1 MFHVNVVRIRFAG
14 HPVPG
19 GAAGGAPHRVEV
31 KIAMA
36 VKARLLNA
44 VLATPPCGDHYV
56 TAALRPSMLVTLFE
70 DVRPMAL
77 SGFASAFVAAIALIR
92 LQQLW
97 CFVWLVVDVGLLA
110 ARLAIARA
118 YAVRR
123 AAGDDRAEYWAR
135 RYAPVSLAACFVLG
149 LGVMGCV
156 DAPDVELGTLAV
168 MVAGGVFGGIASRN
182 SALPRLAMTQVTLG
196 VVPIGVGALLVQRP
210 GAWLLLPPLVI
221 YLAAMRTVVERHYRV
236 LVALIAARQRN
247 AELVARFDAALTY
260 MPHGLCMIDGE
271 SRVIVANR
279 RTAQLFGSPREI
291 MLDTPLPDVVAA
303 LGANALT
310 DPDGASLAVQCDLWL
325 NHDEPE
331 PLDIALAD
339 GRQLELTRHRV
350 PDGNAVIIV
359 EDVTARRQTEQ
370 HIRHLARHDALTGLP
385 NRHELHAQLKR
396 MLAHRPHLPHVPSP
410 ALAVMYLDLDGFKA
424 INDRFGHQAG
434 DEVLM
439 QVAERLGKTLPPG
452 ELAARVGGDEFIVAL
467 DATTMQACSVLA
479 ARIIRQISAPYTLS
493 IGETVVFGIS
503 IGIALDD
510 GHGSPDELIRQADS
524 ALYDAKSAG
533 KGIYRFYSA
542 GSSRV
547 TPATA
552 S

>member
-1 MFHVNVVRIRFAG
+1 
-14 HPVPG
+14 
-19 GAAGGAPHRVEV
+19 
-31 KIAMA
+31 MA
-36 VKARLLNA
+36 VKASLLNA
-44 VLATPPCGDHYV
+44 VLATPPCGNHRV

-77 SGFASAFVAAIALIR
+77 SGLASGFVAAIALIR

-123 AAGDDRAEYWAR
+123 AAGDDRAEYWAL

-156 DAPDVELGTLAV
+156 EAPDAELGTLSV

-196 VVPIGVGALLVQRP
+196 VLPIGLGALLVDRP
-210 GAWLLLPPLVI
+210 GAWLLLPPLAI
-221 YLAAMRTVVERHYRV
+221 YLAAMRTVVQRHYRV

-303 LGANALT
+303 LGANTAT
-310 DPDGASLAVQCDLWL
+310 DTDGAGLAAQCDVWL
-325 NHDEPE
+325 NDDEPV
-331 PLDIALAD
+331 PLDITLAD

-359 EDVTARRQTEQ
+359 EDVTTRRRSEQ

-396 MLAHRPHLPHVPSP
+396 MLAHRPRLPG
-410 ALAVMYLDLDGFKA
+410 ATLAVMYLDLDGFKA

-434 DEVLM
+434 DEVLT

-452 ELAARVGGDEFIVAL
+452 DLAARIGGDEFVVAL
-467 DATTMQACSVLA
+467 DATTMHACSLVA
-479 ARIIRQISAPYTLS
+479 ARIIRQISAPYALS
-493 IGETVVFGIS
+493 IGETVSFGIS

-510 GHGSPDELIRQADS
+510 GHGSADELIRQADS

-547 TPATA
+547 ARATT

>member
-1 MFHVNVVRIRFAG
+1 
-14 HPVPG
+14 
-19 GAAGGAPHRVEV
+19 
-31 KIAMA
+31 MA

-44 VLATPPCGDHYV
+44 VLATPPSGNHQV
-56 TAALRPSMLVTLFE
+56 TAELRPSMLVTLFE

-77 SGFASAFVAAIALIR
+77 SGLASAFVATIALIR

-97 CFVWLVVDVGLLA
+97 CFAWLVVDVGLLA
-110 ARLAIARA
+110 ARLAIART
-118 YAVRR
+118 YAIRR

-149 LGVMGCV
+149 VGVMGCV
-156 DAPDVELGTLAV
+156 DAPDVEVGTLAV

-196 VVPIGVGALLVQRP
+196 VVPIGIGALLVERP
-210 GAWLLLPPLVI
+210 GAWLLLPPLLI
-221 YLAAMRTVVERHYRV
+221 YLAAMRTVVQRHYRV

-247 AELVARFDAALTY
+247 AELVAHFDAALTY

-291 MLDTPLPDVVAA
+291 MLDTPLPDVVAT
-303 LGANALT
+303 LGASTVADPGDGGLAAQCAVWLT
-310 DPDGASLAVQCDLWL
+310 RA
-325 NHDEPE
+325 EPV
-331 PLDIALAD
+331 PFDIVLAD

-359 EDVTARRQTEQ
+359 EDVTARRRTEQ

-396 MLAHRPHLPHVPSP
+396 MLAHRPRMPNPS
-410 ALAVMYLDLDGFKA
+410 LAVMYLDLDGFKA

-439 QVAERLGKTLPPG
+439 QVAQRLRKTLPDG

-467 DATTMQACSVLA
+467 DATTMHACSLVA
-479 ARIIRQISAPYTLS
+479 ERIIQQISAPYTLS
-493 IGETVVFGIS
+493 IGETVIFGIS

-547 TPATA
+547 APVAA

>member
-1 MFHVNVVRIRFAG
+1 
-14 HPVPG
+14 
-19 GAAGGAPHRVEV
+19 
-31 KIAMA
+31 MA
-36 VKARLLNA
+36 VRTSLLNS
-44 VLATPPCGDHYV
+44 VLATPPSGNHRV

-77 SGFASAFVAAIALIR
+77 SGLASSFVAAVALLR

-97 CFVWLVVDVGLLA
+97 CVAWLVADFGLLI

-123 AAGDDRAEYWAR
+123 DAGDDRAEYWAM
-135 RYAPVSLAACFVLG
+135 RYAPVSLVACFVLG

-156 DAPDVELGTLAV
+156 QAVDVELGTLSV

-196 VVPIGVGALLVQRP
+196 VLPIGVGALLAHRS
-210 GAWLLLPPLVI
+210 GAWLLVPPLVI
-221 YLAAMRTVVERHYRV
+221 YLAAMRTVVQRHYRV

-260 MPHGLCMIDGE
+260 MPHGLCMIDGD

-291 MLDTPLPDVVAA
+291 MLDAPLPDVVAA
-303 LGANALT
+303 LGANAVA
-310 DPDGASLAVQCDLWL
+310 DSGAGLAAQCNAWL
-325 NHDEPE
+325 RRAEPE
-331 PLDIALAD
+331 PFDIALAD

-359 EDVTARRQTEQ
+359 EDVTARRRTEQ

-385 NRHELHAQLKR
+385 NRHELHAELTR
-396 MLAHRPHLPHVPSP
+396 RLARRPRLPGP
-410 ALAVMYLDLDGFKA
+410 AFAVMYLDLDGFKA

-434 DEVLM
+434 DEVLT

-452 ELAARVGGDEFIVAL
+452 ELAARIGGDEFIVAI
-467 DATTMQACSVLA
+467 DDTTMQACSVLA
-479 ARIIRQISAPYTLS
+479 ARIIRQVSAPYALS
-493 IGETVVFGIS
+493 IGETVCIGIS

-533 KGIYRFYSA
+533 KGIYCFYSS
-542 GSSRV
+542 GSRRV
-547 TPATA
+547 VPAAA

>member
-1 MFHVNVVRIRFAG
+1 MTVRAS
-14 HPVPG
+14 
-19 GAAGGAPHRVEV
+19 
-31 KIAMA
+31 
-36 VKARLLNA
+36 LLNS
-44 VLATPPCGDHYV
+44 VLATPPSGNHRV

-77 SGFASAFVAAIALIR
+77 SGLASGFVAAVALIR

-97 CFVWLVVDVGLLA
+97 CLAWLVVDVGLLI
-110 ARLAIARA
+110 ARLSIVRA
-118 YAVRR
+118 YTVRR
-123 AAGDDRAEYWAR
+123 DAGDDRTEYWAS
-135 RYAPVSLAACFVLG
+135 RYAPVSLVACFVLG

-156 DAPDVELGTLAV
+156 QAADVELGTLSV

-182 SALPRLAMTQVTLG
+182 SALPRLAMTQVALG
-196 VVPIGVGALLVQRP
+196 VLPIGIGALLAPRP
-210 GAWLLLPPLVI
+210 GAWLLVPPIAI
-221 YLAAMRTVVERHYRV
+221 YLAAMRTVVQRHYRV

-260 MPHGLCMIDGE
+260 MPHGLCMIDGD

-291 MLDTPLPDVVAA
+291 MLDTPLPAVVAA
-303 LGANALT
+303 LGAHAVT
-310 DPDGASLAVQCDLWL
+310 DPGGAGLAAQCDVWL
-325 NHDEPE
+325 SRNEPG

-370 HIRHLARHDALTGLP
+370 HIQHLARHDALTGLP

-396 MLAHRPHLPHVPSP
+396 MLARRPRLSSP
-410 ALAVMYLDLDGFKA
+410 AIAVMYLDLDGFKS

-452 ELAARVGGDEFIVAL
+452 ELAARIGGDEFIVAI
-467 DATTMQACSVLA
+467 DDTTMDACSILA
-479 ARIIRQISAPYTLS
+479 ARIIRQISAPYALS
-493 IGETVVFGIS
+493 IGETVCIGIS
-503 IGIALDD
+503 VGIALDD

-533 KGIYRFYSA
+533 KGIYCFYSS
-542 GSSRV
+542 GSGSRRMA
-547 TPATA
+547 PAEA

>member
-1 MFHVNVVRIRFAG
+1 
-14 HPVPG
+14 
-19 GAAGGAPHRVEV
+19 
-31 KIAMA
+31 MA
-36 VKARLLNA
+36 VRASLLNS
-44 VLATPPCGDHYV
+44 VLATPPSGNHRV

-77 SGFASAFVAAIALIR
+77 SGVASGFVAAIALLR
-92 LQQLW
+92 LHQLW
-97 CFVWLVVDVGLLA
+97 CLAWLVADVGLLA
-110 ARLAIARA
+110 TRLAIASA
-118 YAVRR
+118 YNAQRDT
-123 AAGDDRAEYWAR
+123 GDDRAEYWAL

-156 DAPDVELGTLAV
+156 SAVDVELGTLSV

-196 VVPIGVGALLVQRP
+196 VLPIGVGALLADRP
-210 GAWLLLPPLVI
+210 GAWLLVPPLVI
-221 YLAAMRTVVERHYRV
+221 YLAAMRTVVQRHYRV

-260 MPHGLCMIDGE
+260 MPHGLCMIDGDR
-271 SRVIVANR
+271 RVIVANR

-291 MLDTPLPDVVAA
+291 MLDAPLPDVVAA
-303 LGANALT
+303 LGADAAA
-310 DPDGASLAVQCDLWL
+310 PDDSSLAARCADWL
-325 NHDEPE
+325 SREPS
-331 PLDIALAD
+331 PFDITLAD

-359 EDVTARRQTEQ
+359 EDVTARRLTER

-385 NRHELHAQLKR
+385 NRHELHAELGR
-396 MLAHRPHLPHVPSP
+396 MLAQRSPLPDV
-410 ALAVMYLDLDGFKA
+410 AAAVMYLDLDGFKA

-439 QVAERLGKTLPPG
+439 QVAERLGRTLLNG
-452 ELAARVGGDEFIVAL
+452 ELAARIGGDEFVVAI
-467 DATTMQACSVLA
+467 DGTTTHACSTLA
-479 ARIIRQISAPYTLS
+479 AEIIRQISAPYTLS
-493 IGETVVFGIS
+493 IGETVSFGIS

-510 GHGSPDELIRQADS
+510 GRRSPDELIRQADS

-533 KGIYRFYSA
+533 KGMYRFYSN
-542 GSSRV
+542 GSRRV
-547 TPATA
+547 APAPA
-552 S
+552 NS

>member
-1 MFHVNVVRIRFAG
+1 
-14 HPVPG
+14 
-19 GAAGGAPHRVEV
+19 
-31 KIAMA
+31 MA
-36 VKARLLNA
+36 VRASLLHS
-44 VLATPPCGDHYV
+44 VLATPPSGNHRV

-77 SGFASAFVAAIALIR
+77 SGLASGFVAAVALIR

-97 CFVWLVVDVGLLA
+97 CLVWLIVDIGLLA
-110 ARLAIARA
+110 ARLLVARA

-123 AAGDDRAEYWAR
+123 DAGDDHAEYWAM
-135 RYAPVSLAACFVLG
+135 RYAPVSLVACFVLG

-156 DAPDVELGTLAV
+156 QAADVELGTLSV

-182 SALPRLAMTQVTLG
+182 SALPRLAMTQVALG
-196 VVPIGVGALLVQRP
+196 VLPIGVGALLAHRP
-210 GAWLLLPPLVI
+210 GAWLLLPPLAI
-221 YLAAMRTVVERHYRV
+221 YLAAMRTVVQRHYRV

-291 MLDTPLPDVVAA
+291 MLDTPLPAVIAA
-303 LGANALT
+303 LGANAET
-310 DPDGASLAVQCDLWL
+310 DPGGAGLAVQCDIWL
-325 NHDEPE
+325 NRDEPG
-331 PLDIALAD
+331 PLDITLAD

-385 NRHELHAQLKR
+385 NRHELHAELRR
-396 MLAHRPHLPHVPSP
+396 MLARRSRLPGP

-434 DEVLM
+434 DEVLT
-439 QVAERLGKTLPPG
+439 QVAEQLGKTLPPG
-452 ELAARVGGDEFIVAL
+452 ALAARIGGDEFVVAI
-467 DATTMQACSVLA
+467 DDTTMHACSILA

-493 IGETVVFGIS
+493 LGATVSFGIS

-533 KGIYRFYSA
+533 KGIYCFYSS
-542 GSSRV
+542 GSRRMA
-547 TPATA
+547 PATA

>member
-1 MFHVNVVRIRFAG
+1 
-14 HPVPG
+14 
-19 GAAGGAPHRVEV
+19 
-31 KIAMA
+31 MA
-36 VKARLLNA
+36 VRASLLNS
-44 VLATPPCGDHYV
+44 VLATPPSGNHRV

-77 SGFASAFVAAIALIR
+77 SGLASGFVAAVALIR

-97 CFVWLVVDVGLLA
+97 CLAWLVVDVGLLI
-110 ARLAIARA
+110 ARLSIVRA
-118 YAVRR
+118 YTVRR
-123 AAGDDRAEYWAR
+123 DAGDDRTEYWAS
-135 RYAPVSLAACFVLG
+135 RYAPVSLVACFVLG

-156 DAPDVELGTLAV
+156 QAADVELGTLSV

-182 SALPRLAMTQVTLG
+182 SALPRLAMTQVVLG
-196 VVPIGVGALLVQRP
+196 VLPIGVGALLAPRP
-210 GAWLLLPPLVI
+210 GAWLLVPPIAI
-221 YLAAMRTVVERHYRV
+221 YLAAMRTVVQRHYRV

-260 MPHGLCMIDGE
+260 MPHGLCMIDGD
-271 SRVIVANR
+271 SRVIVVNR
-279 RTAQLFGSPREI
+279 RTAQLFGSAREV
-291 MLDTPLPDVVAA
+291 MLDTPLPAVVAA
-303 LGANALT
+303 LGANAAT
-310 DPDGASLAVQCDLWL
+310 DPAGAGLAAQCAAWL
-325 NHDEPE
+325 SRAEPV

-385 NRHELHAQLKR
+385 NRHELHAELKR
-396 MLAHRPHLPHVPSP
+396 MLARRPRLPSP
-410 ALAVMYLDLDGFKA
+410 AFAVMYLDLDGFKS

-434 DEVLM
+434 DEVLT
-439 QVAERLGKTLPPG
+439 QVAERLGKTLPRG
-452 ELAARVGGDEFIVAL
+452 ELAARIGGDEFVVAI
-467 DATTMQACSVLA
+467 DDTTMDACSILA
-479 ARIIRQISAPYTLS
+479 ARIIRQISAPYVLS
-493 IGETVVFGIS
+493 IGETVCIGIS

-533 KGIYRFYSA
+533 KGIYCFYSS
-542 GSSRV
+542 GSRRV
-547 TPATA
+547 APVTA

>member
-1 MFHVNVVRIRFAG
+1 
-14 HPVPG
+14 
-19 GAAGGAPHRVEV
+19 
-31 KIAMA
+31 MA
-36 VKARLLNA
+36 VRASLLHS
-44 VLATPPCGDHYV
+44 VLATPPSGNHRV

-77 SGFASAFVAAIALIR
+77 SGLASNFVAAVALIR

-97 CFVWLVVDVGLLA
+97 CLAWLIADVGLLA
-110 ARLAIARA
+110 ARLTIART
-118 YAVRR
+118 YAARR
-123 AAGDDRAEYWAR
+123 DAGDDRPEYWAM
-135 RYAPVSLAACFVLG
+135 RYAPVSLVACFVLG
-149 LGVMGCV
+149 LGVMGCLQAV
-156 DAPDVELGTLAV
+156 DVELGTLSV

-196 VVPIGVGALLVQRP
+196 VLPIGAGALLAHRA
-210 GAWLLLPPLVI
+210 GAWLLLPPLAI
-221 YLAAMRTVVERHYRV
+221 YLAALRTVVQRHYRV

-260 MPHGLCMIDGE
+260 MPHGLCVIDGE
-271 SRVIVANR
+271 HRVIVANR

-291 MLDTPLPDVVAA
+291 MLDTPLPEVVAA
-303 LGANALT
+303 LGPTAAT
-310 DPDGASLAVQCDLWL
+310 DPGA
-325 NHDEPE
+325 
-331 PLDIALAD
+331 IALAAQCGIWLACDEPVPLEIALPD

-359 EDVTARRQTEQ
+359 EDVTARRRTEQ

-385 NRHELHAQLKR
+385 NRHELHAGLKR
-396 MLAHRPHLPHVPSP
+396 MLARRPRMPGPS
-410 ALAVMYLDLDGFKA
+410 LAVMYLDLDGFKT

-434 DEVLM
+434 DDVLT
-439 QVAERLGKTLPPG
+439 QVAERLGKTLPHG
-452 ELAARVGGDEFIVAL
+452 ELAARIGGDEFVVAI
-467 DATTMQACSVLA
+467 DDTTMQACSILA

-493 IGETVVFGIS
+493 VGERVSLGIS

-533 KGIYRFYSA
+533 KGIYRFYSS
-542 GSSRV
+542 GSHPVAPVAAR
-547 TPATA
+547 
-552 S
+552 

>member
-1 MFHVNVVRIRFAG
+1 
-14 HPVPG
+14 
-19 GAAGGAPHRVEV
+19 
-31 KIAMA
+31 MA
-36 VKARLLNA
+36 VRASLLHS
-44 VLATPPCGDHYV
+44 VLATPPSGNHRV

-77 SGFASAFVAAIALIR
+77 SGLASGFVAAVALIR

-97 CFVWLVVDVGLLA
+97 CLAWLIVDVGLLI
-110 ARLAIARA
+110 ARLSIARA
-118 YAVRR
+118 YTVQRDS
-123 AAGDDRAEYWAR
+123 GDDRAEYWAM
-135 RYAPVSLAACFVLG
+135 RYAPVSLVACFVLG

-156 DAPDVELGTLAV
+156 QAVDVELGTLSV

-182 SALPRLAMTQVTLG
+182 SALPRLAMSQVTVG
-196 VVPIGVGALLVQRP
+196 VLPIGIGALLAHRP

-221 YLAAMRTVVERHYRV
+221 YLAAMRTVVQRHYRV

-271 SRVIVANR
+271 RRVIVANR
-279 RTAQLFGSPREI
+279 RTAQLFGSPRQI
-291 MLDTPLPDVVAA
+291 MLETPLPAVVAA
-303 LGANALT
+303 LGANDAI
-310 DPDGASLAVQCDLWL
+310 DPGGAHLAAQCEIWL
-325 NHDEPE
+325 ACDEPA
-331 PLDIALAD
+331 PLDLVLAD
-339 GRQLELTRHRV
+339 GRQLELTRHLV

-385 NRHELHAQLKR
+385 NRHELHAELKR
-396 MLAHRPHLPHVPSP
+396 MLASRPHTPESG
-410 ALAVMYLDLDGFKA
+410 LAVMYLDLDGFKA

-434 DEVLM
+434 DDVLT

-452 ELAARVGGDEFIVAL
+452 ELAARIGGDEFVVAI
-467 DATTMQACSVLA
+467 DDVTMHACSLLA

-493 IGETVVFGIS
+493 IGETVILGIS

-533 KGIYRFYSA
+533 KGIYRFYSS

>member
-1 MFHVNVVRIRFAG
+1 
-14 HPVPG
+14 
-19 GAAGGAPHRVEV
+19 
-31 KIAMA
+31 MA
-36 VKARLLNA
+36 VGASLLHS
-44 VLATPPCGDHYV
+44 VLATPPSGNHRV

-77 SGFASAFVAAIALIR
+77 SGLASGFVAAIALIR

-97 CFVWLVVDVGLLA
+97 CVAWFIGDVCLLA

-123 AAGDDRAEYWAR
+123 DAGDDRAEYWAM
-135 RYAPVSLAACFVLG
+135 RYAPVSLVACFVLG

-156 DAPDVELGTLAV
+156 QAVDVEVGTLSV

-182 SALPRLAMTQVTLG
+182 SALPRLAMMQVTLG
-196 VVPIGVGALLVQRP
+196 VLPIGVGALLAPRP
-210 GAWLLLPPLVI
+210 GAWLLLPPLAI
-221 YLAAMRTVVERHYRV
+221 YLVAMRTVVERHYRV

-291 MLDTPLPDVVAA
+291 MLDTPLPAVVAV
-303 LGANALT
+303 LGANAAT
-310 DPDGASLAVQCDLWL
+310 DPGGAGLAAQCDVWL
-325 NHDEPE
+325 NRDEPE

-370 HIRHLARHDALTGLP
+370 HIRHLARHDPLTGLP
-385 NRHELHAQLKR
+385 NRHELHAELKR
-396 MLAHRPHLPHVPSP
+396 MLARRPRLPSP

-434 DEVLM
+434 DEVLT

-452 ELAARVGGDEFIVAL
+452 ELAARVGGDEFIVAI
-467 DATTMQACSVLA
+467 DDTTMQACSILA

-493 IGETVVFGIS
+493 IGKTVCIGIS
-503 IGIALDD
+503 VGIALDD

-533 KGIYRFYSA
+533 KGIYCFYSS
-542 GSSRV
+542 GSRRMA
-547 TPATA
+547 PATA

>member
-1 MFHVNVVRIRFAG
+1 
-14 HPVPG
+14 
-19 GAAGGAPHRVEV
+19 
-31 KIAMA
+31 MA

-44 VLATPPCGDHYV
+44 VLATPPCGNHRV
-56 TAALRPSMLVTLFE
+56 TDALRPSMLVTLFE
-70 DVRPMAL
+70 DLRPMAL
-77 SGFASAFVAAIALIR
+77 SGVASAFVAAIALIR

-97 CFVWLVVDVGLLA
+97 CFVWLVADVGLLA

-135 RYAPVSLAACFVLG
+135 HYAPVSLAACFLLG

-156 DAPDVELGTLAV
+156 DASDVELGTLSV

-196 VVPIGVGALLVQRP
+196 VLPIGVGALLAHRP

-291 MLDTPLPDVVAA
+291 MLDTPLPDVIAA
-303 LGANALT
+303 LGANAVT
-310 DPDGASLAVQCDLWL
+310 EPGHAGLAAQCAVWL
-325 NHDEPE
+325 SRDEPV

-350 PDGNAVIIV
+350 PDGNAVVIV
-359 EDVTARRQTEQ
+359 EDVTTRRRAEQ

-385 NRHELHAQLKR
+385 NRHELHAELR
-396 MLAHRPHLPHVPSP
+396 RRLAHRPRQPSP

-434 DEVLM
+434 DEVLT

-452 ELAARVGGDEFIVAL
+452 ELAARIGGDEFVVAI
-467 DATTMQACSVLA
+467 DDTTMQACSILA

-493 IGETVVFGIS
+493 IGATVSLGIS

-524 ALYDAKSAG
+524 ALYDAKSGG

-542 GSSRV
+542 GSRRMA
-547 TPATA
+547 PATA
-552 S
+552 N

>member
-1 MFHVNVVRIRFAG
+1 
-14 HPVPG
+14 
-19 GAAGGAPHRVEV
+19 
-31 KIAMA
+31 MA

-44 VLATPPCGDHYV
+44 VLSTPPSGNHHV

-77 SGFASAFVAAIALIR
+77 SGIASGFVAAIALIR

-97 CFVWLVVDVGLLA
+97 CLIWLCVDVGLLA

-118 YAVRR
+118 YVVHD
-123 AAGDDRAEYWAR
+123 AAGEGRPEYWAL

-149 LGVMGCV
+149 LGVMGCL
-156 DAPDVELGTLAV
+156 DSPDIELGTLSV

-196 VVPIGVGALLVQRP
+196 VVPIAIGALLVERP
-210 GAWLLLPPLVI
+210 GAWLLLPPLAI
-221 YLAAMRTVVERHYRV
+221 YLAAMRTVVQRHYRV

-247 AELVARFDAALTY
+247 AELVTRFDAALTY
-260 MPHGLCMIDGE
+260 MPHGLCMIDGD

-291 MLDTPLPDVVAA
+291 MLDTPLPDVIAA
-303 LGANALT
+303 LGANAST
-310 DPDGASLAVQCDLWL
+310 DSDGAGLAAQCDVWL
-325 NHDEPE
+325 SHDEPV
-331 PLDIALAD
+331 PLDIELAD

-385 NRHELHAQLKR
+385 NRHELHAALKR
-396 MLAHRPHLPHVPSP
+396 MLSQRPRLPSP
-410 ALAVMYLDLDGFKA
+410 ALAVMYLDLDGFKS
-424 INDRFGHQAG
+424 INDRCGHQAG

-439 QVAERLGKTLPPG
+439 QVAERLARALPPG
-452 ELAARVGGDEFIVAL
+452 ALAARVGGDEFIVAL
-467 DATTMQACSVLA
+467 DDTTMHESSLLA
-479 ARIIRQISAPYTLS
+479 TRIIGQISAPYTLS
-493 IGETVVFGIS
+493 IGVTVSLGIS

-510 GHGSPDELIRQADS
+510 GHGNPDELIRQADS

-542 GSSRV
+542 GSHRPIA
-547 TPATA
+547 PATA
-552 S
+552 N

>member
-1 MFHVNVVRIRFAG
+1 
-14 HPVPG
+14 
-19 GAAGGAPHRVEV
+19 
-31 KIAMA
+31 MA
-36 VKARLLNA
+36 VRASLLNS
-44 VLATPPCGDHYV
+44 VLATPPSGNHRV

-77 SGFASAFVAAIALIR
+77 SGLASGFVAAVALLQ

-97 CFVWLVVDVGLLA
+97 CVAWLVADVGLLV
-110 ARLAIARA
+110 ARLSIARA

-123 AAGDDRAEYWAR
+123 NAGDDRAEYWAM
-135 RYAPVSLAACFVLG
+135 RYAPVSLVACFVLG
-149 LGVMGCV
+149 LGAMGCV
-156 DAPDVELGTLAV
+156 QAADVELGTLSV

-182 SALPRLAMTQVTLG
+182 SALPRLAMTQVALG
-196 VVPIGVGALLVQRP
+196 VLPIGVGALLAPRP
-210 GAWLLLPPLVI
+210 GAWLLVPPLAI
-221 YLAAMRTVVERHYRV
+221 YLAAMRTVVQRHYRV

-260 MPHGLCMIDGE
+260 MPHGLCMIDGD

-291 MLDTPLPDVVAA
+291 MLDTPLPAVVAA
-303 LGANALT
+303 LGAHAAT
-310 DPDGASLAVQCDLWL
+310 DPGGAGLAAQCDDWL
-325 NHDEPE
+325 SRHAPG

-385 NRHELHAQLKR
+385 NRHELHAELER
-396 MLAHRPHLPHVPSP
+396 MLARRPRLPSP
-410 ALAVMYLDLDGFKA
+410 AFAVMYLDLDGFKS

-434 DEVLM
+434 DEVLT

-452 ELAARVGGDEFIVAL
+452 ELAARIGGDEFVVAI
-467 DATTMQACSVLA
+467 DDTTMHACSILA
-479 ARIIRQISAPYTLS
+479 ARIIRQISAPYALS
-493 IGETVVFGIS
+493 IGETVCIGIS

-533 KGIYRFYSA
+533 KGIYCFYSS
-542 GSSRV
+542 GSRRMA
-547 TPATA
+547 PATA

>member
-1 MFHVNVVRIRFAG
+1 
-14 HPVPG
+14 
-19 GAAGGAPHRVEV
+19 
-31 KIAMA
+31 MA
-36 VKARLLNA
+36 VRARILNS
-44 VLATPPCGDHYV
+44 VLATPPCGNHRV

-77 SGFASAFVAAIALIR
+77 SGLASAFVAAIALIR
-92 LQQLW
+92 LHQLW
-97 CFVWLVVDVGLLA
+97 CFVWFVVDVGLLA

-118 YAVRR
+118 YAAHRD
-123 AAGDDRAEYWAR
+123 AGDDRAEYWAR

-156 DAPDVELGTLAV
+156 SASDLELGTLSV

-196 VVPIGVGALLVQRP
+196 VVPIGIGALLVTRP
-210 GAWLLLPPLVI
+210 GGWLLLPPLVI
-221 YLAAMRTVVERHYRV
+221 YLAAMRTVVQRHYRV

-271 SRVIVANR
+271 RRVIVANR

-291 MLDTPLPDVVAA
+291 MLDMPLPDVVVA
-303 LGANALT
+303 LGTNAVT
-310 DPDGASLAVQCDLWL
+310 DPRDAGLAARCAIWL
-325 NHDEPE
+325 ERDEPA
-331 PLDIALAD
+331 PFDIALAD

-350 PDGNAVIIV
+350 PDGNTVIIV
-359 EDVTARRQTEQ
+359 EDVTTRRETEQ

-385 NRHELHAQLKR
+385 NRHELHAELKR
-396 MLAHRPHLPHVPSP
+396 MLAHRPRGPGPV
-410 ALAVMYLDLDGFKA
+410 LAVMYLDLDGFKA
-424 INDRFGHQAG
+424 INDRFGHHAG
-434 DEVLM
+434 DEVLT

-452 ELAARVGGDEFIVAL
+452 DIAARVGGDEFIVAL
-467 DATTMQACSVLA
+467 DDTTTHACSLLA
-479 ARIIRQISAPYTLS
+479 ARIIRQISAPYALS
-493 IGETVVFGIS
+493 IGETVSLGIS
-503 IGIALDD
+503 IGIALDDD

-542 GSSRV
+542 GSRRV
-547 TPATA
+547 APVATR
-552 S
+552 

>member
-1 MFHVNVVRIRFAG
+1 
-14 HPVPG
+14 
-19 GAAGGAPHRVEV
+19 
-31 KIAMA
+31 MA
-36 VKARLLNA
+36 VRTSLLNS
-44 VLATPPCGDHYV
+44 VLATPPSGNHRV

-77 SGFASAFVAAIALIR
+77 SGLASSFVAAVALIR

-97 CFVWLVVDVGLLA
+97 CLAWLIVDFGLLV

-123 AAGDDRAEYWAR
+123 NAGDDRAEYWAM
-135 RYAPVSLAACFVLG
+135 RYAPVSLVACFVLG

-156 DAPDVELGTLAV
+156 QAVDVELGTLSV

-196 VVPIGVGALLVQRP
+196 VLPIGVGALLAHRS
-210 GAWLLLPPLVI
+210 GAWLLLPPLAI
-221 YLAAMRTVVERHYRV
+221 YLAAMRTVVQRHYRV

-260 MPHGLCMIDGE
+260 MPHGLCMIDGD

-303 LGANALT
+303 LGANAVT
-310 DPDGASLAVQCDLWL
+310 GPGDGLAAQCDAWL
-325 NHDEPE
+325 RRVEPG
-331 PLDIALAD
+331 PFDIALAD

-359 EDVTARRQTEQ
+359 EDVTTRRQTEQ

-385 NRHELHAQLKR
+385 NRHELHAELKR
-396 MLAHRPHLPHVPSP
+396 MLARRPRLPSP
-410 ALAVMYLDLDGFKA
+410 AFAVMYLDLDGFKA

-434 DEVLM
+434 DEVLT

-452 ELAARVGGDEFIVAL
+452 ELAARIGGDEFIVAI
-467 DATTMQACSVLA
+467 DDTTMQACSILA
-479 ARIIRQISAPYTLS
+479 ARIIRQISAPYALS
-493 IGETVVFGIS
+493 IGETVCIGIS

-533 KGIYRFYSA
+533 KGIYCFYSS
-542 GSSRV
+542 GSRRV
-547 TPATA
+547 APVTA

>member
-1 MFHVNVVRIRFAG
+1 
-14 HPVPG
+14 
-19 GAAGGAPHRVEV
+19 
-31 KIAMA
+31 MA
-36 VKARLLNA
+36 VRASLLDS
-44 VLATPPCGDHYV
+44 VLATPSSGNHRV

-70 DVRPMAL
+70 DIRPMAM
-77 SGFASAFVAAIALIR
+77 SGLASGFVAAVALIR

-97 CFVWLVVDVGLLA
+97 CLVWLIVDVGLLVT
-110 ARLAIARA
+110 RLAIARA
-118 YAVRR
+118 YTVRR
-123 AAGDDRAEYWAR
+123 DAGDDRAEYWAR

-156 DAPDVELGTLAV
+156 DAVDVELGTLSV

-196 VVPIGVGALLVQRP
+196 VLPIGLGALLADRP
-210 GAWLLLPPLVI
+210 GAWLLLPPLAI
-221 YLAAMRTVVERHYRV
+221 YLAAMRTVVQRHYRV

-260 MPHGLCMIDGE
+260 MPHGLCMIDSE
-271 SRVIVANR
+271 TRVTVANR

-291 MLDTPLPDVVAA
+291 MLDTALADVVAA
-303 LGANALT
+303 LGANARS
-310 DPDGASLAVQCDLWL
+310 DSGDAGLAAQCDVWL
-325 NHDEPE
+325 TRDEPE
-331 PLDIALAD
+331 PFDIVLAD

-359 EDVTARRQTEQ
+359 EDVTTRRQTEQ

-396 MLAHRPHLPHVPSP
+396 MLAHRPRLPGPS
-410 ALAVMYLDLDGFKA
+410 LAVMYLDLDGFKA
-424 INDRFGHQAG
+424 INDHFGHQSG
-434 DEVLM
+434 DEVLT
-439 QVAERLGKTLPPG
+439 QVAARLGKTLPPG
-452 ELAARVGGDEFIVAL
+452 ELAARIGGDEFVVVI
-467 DATTMQACSVLA
+467 DDTTMHACSILA

-493 IGETVVFGIS
+493 IGESVSLGIS

-524 ALYDAKSAG
+524 ALYDAKSDG
-533 KGIYRFYSA
+533 KGIYRFYSS
-542 GSSRV
+542 GSHRV
-547 TPATA
+547 APATA
-552 S
+552 N